1 MNDSRKCTV
10 YVGYIAK
17 VLLLCC
23 MTTMYASGRK
33 DSVVE
38 NINDANAAQ
47 PTTAATPD
55 ANAQPDIVSSA
66 TTDMPSDSP
75 SDAEAIEVWP
85 SSLEVNEEGKQPIA
99 YRRELPSGEPS
110 KFHEVWGYVLEG
122 REGDF
127 STDLPVTD
135 LCIFSAD
142 VNIYGEI
149 SHVPNPNK
157 VKDYKGRKHLVITC
171 DSKSLTHFVLDP
183 QYAVR
188 DSVIKQIVHA
198 AKDYDGVQ
206 IDFELVPARD
216 VKNFRSF
223 LRTLRSRLGEEK
235 WFSVALPARMKTLS
249 NDVYDYA
256 LISDCVD
263 RIIVMA
269 YDEHW
274 STSKPGPVAS
284 LDWCE
289 KVADYA
295 ATVIP
300 AKKLVMGMPFYGRT
314 WEKDMQAG
322 AFRFSGINEVM
333 NSNSIHTVTRD
344 EGMVPCFTYKKFVT
358 VTGYFDDTISLVS
371 KSRLYESKNITRV
384 AFWRI
389 GQEDSAFWKWI
400 VLN

>member
-1 MNDSRKCTV
+1 
-10 YVGYIAK
+10 
-17 VLLLCC
+17 

-47 PTTAATPD
+47 PTATATPD

-122 REGDF
+122 RESDF

-149 SHVPNPNK
+149 SQVPNPNK

-358 VTGYFDDTISLVS
+358 VTGYFDDTVSLVS